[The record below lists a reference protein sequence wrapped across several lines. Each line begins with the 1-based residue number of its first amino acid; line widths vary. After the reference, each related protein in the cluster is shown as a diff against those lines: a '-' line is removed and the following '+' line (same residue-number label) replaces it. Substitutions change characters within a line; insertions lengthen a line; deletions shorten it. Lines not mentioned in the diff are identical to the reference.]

1 MPKRPK
7 RILLAMGWYDHR
19 LHQGI
24 AKYAQQRGWHLCADV
39 TKEKVIPWGW
49 EGDGILA
56 WLGAGDD
63 LADFVVQAGMP
74 TVDFSFRRTHLPFP
88 RVLTDHAGAAHL
100 AAEHFLVRGMRHF
113 MFYSAVDNWSFEE
126 VGRAFV
132 QKVKQAGCDCTWIR
146 WHHSPEFTTGHLQWK
161 HKRRWLAAQ
170 LRHAPKPLAFFTAN
184 DDCALEVLETCESA
198 GLGIPEQVSIIGMDN
213 SLLAV
218 DAMHT
223 PISSVDRNL
232 EMVGYRGAELLD
244 RLMHGKPAPKEPIR
258 IPPAGLIARK
268 SSDLLAVN
276 HPGVAQS
283 LCFLLKHFH
292 EPIGVDDLAREAA
305 MSRRGFHQAFLEHIG
320 RPPGHE
326 LQRIRLEHAKKLL
339 VQSDRKMRNIGEDC
353 GYQSA
358 NNFWFAFKQA
368 TGMSPEQYRKK
379 NTMVTVNKGKPFVF
393 ENADA
398 TVPVAAKCK

>member
-1 MPKRPK
+1 MPKRHK

-24 AKYAQQRGWHLCADV
+24 AKYAQEQGWHLCADV

-63 LADFVVQAGMP
+63 LADFVVQAKRP
-74 TVDFSFRRTHLPFP
+74 TVDFSFRRPHLSFP

-113 MFYSAVDNWSFEE
+113 MFYSAADNWSFDE

-132 QKVKQAGCDCTWIR
+132 REVKTAGYDCTWIR
-146 WHHSPEFTTGHLQWK
+146 WHQSPEFTTGHLQWK
-161 HKRRWLAAQ
+161 HQRRWLAAQ
-170 LRHAPKPLAFFTAN
+170 LKHAPKPLALFSAT
-184 DDCALEVLETCESA
+184 DDHALEVIETCESA
-198 GLGIPEQVSIIGMDN
+198 GLAVPEQVSIIGMDN

-232 EMVGYRGAELLD
+232 ELVGYQGAELLD

-258 IPPAGLIARK
+258 IPPAELIGRK

-276 HPGVAQS
+276 HPGVARS
-283 LCFLLKHFH
+283 LRFLLKHFH
-292 EPIGVDDLAREAA
+292 EPIGVDDLAGAAA

-326 LQRIRLEHAKKLL
+326 LQRVRIEHAKKLL
-339 VQSDRKMRNIGEDC
+339 AQSDRKLRTVGEDC

-358 NNFWFAFKQA
+358 NSFWFAFKQA
-368 TGMSPEQYRKK
+368 TGVSPEKYRK
-379 NTMVTVNKGKPFVF
+379 NNMTLAAPKGKSFVT
-393 ENADA
+393 ESAD
-398 TVPVAAKCK
+398 VVVLPVAK